1 MRPAIL
7 LLLTLLLGACSLM
20 QRDDSLV
27 LHDLQLEV
35 DPLWA
40 RATGELP
47 ASAAAQLPPLLR
59 GDTLY
64 VADVAGR
71 VMALDA
77 HNGEILWRVKLP
89 ARLSGGPGEG
99 QGLLLVASEK
109 ARLFALERDSGERRW
124 ETTICSEMLATP
136 AVTARQVLVQCVD
149 GRLLALDPADGRR
162 IWTYQRVPPAL
173 NLRGTASPMVV
184 GDRVLAGFADGSL
197 VALNLASGELQW
209 ESTIAIPRGRNDL
222 ERMVDVDGRFVVAEG
237 VIYAVSYQGRVA
249 ALSLEN
255 GRFIWSREM
264 SSHTGVALHGDQL
277 YLADEQGQVWSLDRR
292 TGATLW
298 RQDAMSGQRLSPLA
312 VTATV
317 VSVVDDQGGIHWLDA
332 RDGHILARQSLA
344 RSWAYFHYPWE
355 DEDGD
360 RPRPDHAVSTYPLV
374 AGDRLYIRDN
384 SGALVAYRLRTQGGA
399 GS

>member
-317 VSVVDDQGGIHWLDA
+317 VSVVDDQGAIHWLDA